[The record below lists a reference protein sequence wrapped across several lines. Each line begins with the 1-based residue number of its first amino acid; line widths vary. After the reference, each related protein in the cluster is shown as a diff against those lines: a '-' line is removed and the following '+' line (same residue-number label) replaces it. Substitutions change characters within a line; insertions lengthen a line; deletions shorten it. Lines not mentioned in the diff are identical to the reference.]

1 MLKDKKI
8 LLLEGGPEKKFNLS
22 PKYSNRVSALSEAT
36 RSLMMEIGAWS
47 VIENARFSTV
57 KKMQVLQTKIYYETL
72 ALFSDNFRCGKPALK
87 QY

>member
-22 PKYSNRVSALSEAT
+22 PIYSNRVSALSEAT

-57 KKMQVLQTKIYYETL
+57 KKMQVNYK
-72 ALFSDNFRCGKPALK
+72 LK
-87 QY
+87 SNLKHLT

>member
-47 VIENARFSTV
+47 VIENARFSIV
-57 KKMQVLQTKIYYETL
+57 KKMQVLFLCQKSNLNDLTH
-72 ALFSDNFRCGKPALK
+72 FLK
-87 QY
+87 L

>member
-47 VIENARFSTV
+47 VIESARFSTV
-57 KKMQVLQTKIYYETL
+57 KKMQVKLNSFYNLDQLTH
-72 ALFSDNFRCGKPALK
+72 
-87 QY
+87 

>member
-57 KKMQVLQTKIYYETL
+57 YKILYYETL
-72 ALFSDNFRCGKPALK
+72 GLFSDNFRCGKPALK